1 MGDLGRS
8 PVPGADGT
16 TEGSTP
22 PAILD
27 SVILRFAVLTYLV
40 VLPVGHLFPM
50 PINGTTV
57 VGYGG
62 RVQRAYLCGTGVA

>member
-1 MGDLGRS
+1 MGDLGAS
-8 PVPGADGT
+8 PVSGAEGT
-16 TEGSTP
+16 TEHVTRTV
-22 PAILD
+22 ILD
-27 SVILRFAVLTYLV
+27 PVILRFAVLTYLV

-57 VGYGG
+57 VGHGG